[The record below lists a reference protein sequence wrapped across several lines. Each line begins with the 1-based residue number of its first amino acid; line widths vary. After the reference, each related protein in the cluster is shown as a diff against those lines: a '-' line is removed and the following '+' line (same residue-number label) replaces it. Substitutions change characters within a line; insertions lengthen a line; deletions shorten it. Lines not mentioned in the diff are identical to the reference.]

1 MFLGIAMWR
10 SAFVGNEDDRC
21 PRTKDTINCLFDDM
35 QVASKPIPE
44 EFRQLVYILLNLAE
58 GGGWPGAQD
67 ATTAFLADYSIV
79 GSGSMREDARGS
91 WFGE

>member
-1 MFLGIAMWR
+1 MIDVQIHR
-10 SAFVGNEDDRC
+10 QPHAFSIDW
-21 PRTKDTINCLFDDM
+21 TKDTINCLFDDM

-44 EFRQLVYILLNLAE
+44 EIRQPMYILLNLAE